1 LFCGYRFAG
10 VEDPMH
16 LLEEIELDI
25 AMVKE
30 EASSRKDILDKVEK
44 WLTACDEES
53 WLEEYNRV
61 GLFHCLCN

>member
-1 LFCGYRFAG
+1 
-10 VEDPMH
+10 MH

-30 EASSRKDILDKVEK
+30 EALSRKDILDKVEK
-44 WLTACDEES
+44 WLTACVEES

-61 GLFHCLCN
+61 ELFRCFCN

>member
-1 LFCGYRFAG
+1 
-10 VEDPMH
+10 MH

-30 EASSRKDILDKVEK
+30 EALSRKDILDKVEK